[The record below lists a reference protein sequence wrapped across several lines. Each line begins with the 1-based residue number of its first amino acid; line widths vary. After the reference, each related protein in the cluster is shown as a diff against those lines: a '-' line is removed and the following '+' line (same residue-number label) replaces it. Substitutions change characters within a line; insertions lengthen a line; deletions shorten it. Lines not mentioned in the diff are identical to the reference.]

1 MIVPIKKYGN
11 LKLRLTLILFLLTI
25 LYGLY
30 INLLEGPNPI
40 HEWRKADSLSLTL
53 NYMKGEPFLAPKTNL
68 ILENGNRNAT
78 AEFPIIYYVMGKLWS
93 VIGQNELVYRLF
105 SLLLIL
111 GGIVAFSG
119 VVQHFLKSE
128 RLTLTFCVFL
138 FSSPVLIGYAH
149 GFIPN
154 PFAFAFIL
162 FAGFY
167 AFNFLQIEKKSALVG
182 FFIFSSLA
190 VLIKITSVLVILAF
204 TGAFF
209 FYLILHQ
216 RQYWKV
222 HKRKILLV
230 GGSILLT
237 IFLTALWYRY
247 AIYYNAK
254 YDSNLFSTTVRPIWE
269 IAPEKQK
276 EIFNHI
282 LNTMLS
288 HAYNRVIILALFVF
302 GIYALFAKS
311 VHAYLKWLIVMALG
325 AFVSYFALWFW
336 VFDVHDYYLVEIL
349 FVFLILFFILLQQ
362 LKKSRFFENKRI
374 LNAGLLIFLLVVI
387 AHAFF
392 YSRMRF
398 SDQPKITVNTHYLE
412 ENELG
417 YWRWFHYNH
426 NYNLRELRIKSDE
439 IREVI
444 SPADTILCL
453 QDHSPNVHLYT
464 LDRIGYSRHLY
475 SGFSDEEAILD
486 ASKRGARYVVY
497 LGSEEERALVP
508 YSDYTVYN
516 SGRIYIFDLA
526 PYKQNE

>member
-1 MIVPIKKYGN
+1 MKKYGN
-11 LKLRLTLILFLLTI
+11 HKLRLTLILILLAV

-30 INLLEGPNPI
+30 INLFEGPNPI
-40 HEWRKADSLSLTL
+40 HEWRKADSLSITL
-53 NYMKGEPFLAPKTNL
+53 NYMKGEPFFSPKTNL

-78 AEFPIIYYVMGKLWS
+78 AEFPIIYYLMGKLWS
-93 VIGQNELVYRLF
+93 IIGQNEFAYRMF

-119 VVQHFLKSE
+119 VVQHYLKSE
-128 RLTLTFCVFL
+128 RLTIVFSVFM

-154 PFAFAFIL
+154 PFAFAFML
-162 FAGFY
+162 FASYFVFQY
-167 AFNFLQIEKKSALVG
+167 IQTEKKAAILG
-182 FFIFSSLA
+182 FFVFSSLA
-190 VLIKITSVLVILAF
+190 VLIKITSILVVLAF
-204 TGAFF
+204 AGAFVMF
-209 FYLILHQ
+209 LMLHQ
-216 RQYWKV
+216 RQAWKI
-222 HKRKILLV
+222 HHRKILML
-230 GGSILLT
+230 GSSIALT
-237 IFLTALWYRY
+237 IVLTVFWYRY

-269 IAPEKQK
+269 IAPDKQK
-276 EIFNHI
+276 LILEHI
-282 LNTMLS
+282 LSFMLS
-288 HAYNRVIILALFVF
+288 HAYNRIVIALLFAF
-302 GIYALFAKS
+302 GIYALFSKS
-311 VHAYLKWLIVMALG
+311 VHVYLKWLILMSFG
-325 AFVSYFALWFW
+325 AFLAYFALWFW
-336 VFDVHDYYLVEIL
+336 VFDVHDYYLIEIL
-349 FVFLILFFILLQQ
+349 FVFLVLFFVLL
-362 LKKSRFFENKRI
+362 LKVKNSRIFENKRAI
-374 LNAGLLIFLLVVI
+374 NVSLSLFSLFVI
-387 AHAFF
+387 AHAFS

-398 SDQPKITVNTHYLE
+398 SDQPKFSVN
-412 ENELG
+412 NPFVNQQELD
-417 YWRWFHYNH
+417 YWRWFHYDYT
-426 NYNLRELRIKSDE
+426 YNLRELHDKSAD
-439 IREVI
+439 IRDII

-486 ASKRGARYVVY
+486 ASKRGARYVVF